1 MAAGLRVA
9 GGLRVATGLVATR
22 LRVAA
27 AGRLMR
33 RRVAV
38 GATALSL

>member
-1 MAAGLRVA
+1 VSRWVTAGLRVA
-9 GGLRVATGLVATR
+9 AGLVTTR
-22 LRVAA
+22 LWVAA

-33 RRVAV
+33 RRVAA